1 MAFGASF
8 GGGKIDPNC
17 AALSTA
23 QGFYAMGSRLAACKV
38 IITTKSAK
46 AAGVTLDD
54 CLNVPVRPIVVA
66 APVVVAPPVAPV
78 VVNIPAPAPVAPQI
92 VYVERPHE
100 TITVTAPK
108 QSIVKK
114 HYKAHNCVITPAL
127 QQPLPIGKSGIPT
140 TAPQEK

>member
-8 GGGKIDPNC
+8 GSGKIDPNC

-46 AAGVTLDD
+46 AAGVTLED

-78 VVNIPAPAPVAPQI
+78 VVNVPAPAPADPQV
-92 VYVERPHE
+92 VYVERPQDE
-100 TITVTAPK
+100 ITVTAPK
-108 QSIVKK
+108 PVVHSTVKK
-114 HYKAHNCVITPAL
+114 KKKVAPIGPNCVVTPDL
-127 QQPLPIGKSGIPT
+127 RVTK
-140 TAPQEK
+140 